1 MAWIF
6 FLLNFNV
13 VYWISSFK
21 ITSIPKETIG
31 FSSPKIISISKETK
45 KESRYDNM
53 PHFYQRLIWV
63 FLKTICYKEILSI
76 NDQLFLFPIFLSCTG
91 VMRGRV
97 SPCHLFPSYFAFPL
111 GEMPNEGRRRMKIK
125 VCLRV
130 FKNLCLISVFVV
142 LTTEPCKS
150 SPSHHSLFVRCGEV
164 TNSSF

>member
-1 MAWIF
+1 MSCEFCQVQGTFWLRNESPNHAHSK
-6 FLLNFNV
+6 LHTEGSHC
-13 VYWISSFK
+13 SSF
-21 ITSIPKETIG
+21 SL
-31 FSSPKIISISKETK
+31 SS
-45 KESRYDNM
+45 SR
-53 PHFYQRLIWV
+53 
-63 FLKTICYKEILSI
+63 
-76 NDQLFLFPIFLSCTG
+76 TG
-91 VMRGRV
+91 VTRGRV
-97 SPCHLFPSYFAFPL
+97 SPCHLFPSSFAFPL